1 MEDRWFTDRR
11 VGTRFPYYTRGNAA
25 DVLADPVSPLGWTF
39 LWEGAISPGAR
50 DGFIVFGLVDWDE
63 FETPEDPE
71 CFGLFG
77 GYFYNP
83 LSIVR
88 LMGARLP
95 GASPEDIDR
104 AYFDPDPAI
113 PPYVAEP
120 WHESERHAAKLAE
133 SLGWVMSTDALRE
146 VDEEKVLADRL
157 REERPDLSAL
167 NLGALL
173 ARARSLRPYLQQMF
187 ETSIWASLGASV
199 GPGALGAITGGLG
212 DPSLTIRLLGGIEV
226 DSAKPSF
233 AMWELSRLARGS
245 DEVTRELAAGND
257 GLPERLAALTSDG
270 ARAFQEA
277 FARLVHDFGSR
288 GPNEW
293 DLRARTWETNPE
305 MALAAI
311 ERMTAA
317 DDSASPTARHDEA
330 VADRERATA
339 EVRERLAGDAEAL
352 ATFEAAMRS
361 SDVFLPAR
369 ERYKTN
375 CIKVIG
381 EIRACLLEVGRRMVA
396 QGALD
401 RPDQVFF
408 LVEGELDHFRHE
420 PATFTATLRQREQEF
435 MALFDLEPPFMV
447 TDAALPLDAW
457 TRRGASTVQ
466 AAESGTVLSGTAGS
480 GGVARGRARIILDPS
495 DPFALE
501 PGDILVTANTD
512 PAWTPLFVPAGGVV
526 TEIGALGSHAMIISR
541 ELGIPCVVSVRDA
554 TRLIA
559 DGVEVVVDGTKG
571 TVTVGGA

>member
-11 VGTRFPYYTRGNAA
+11 VGARFPYYTRGNAA

-77 GYFYNP
+77 GYVYNP

-104 AYFDPDPAI
+104 AYFDPNPEI

-120 WHESERHAAKLAE
+120 WHESAKHAAKLAE

-157 REERPDLSAL
+157 REERPDLSTL

-173 ARARSLRPYLQQMF
+173 ARARALRPYLQQMF

-199 GPGALGAITGGLG
+199 GPGALGAITAGLG

-233 AMWELSRLARGS
+233 AMWELSRLARRS
-245 DEVTRELAAGND
+245 DDVTRELAAGID
-257 GLPERLAALTSDG
+257 GLPDRLAALTSDG

-277 FARLVHDFGSR
+277 FARFVHDFGSR

-293 DLRARTWETNPE
+293 DLRARTWETDPQ

-317 DDSASPTARHDEA
+317 DDSASPTDRHDEA
-330 VADRERATA
+330 VADRGRATA

-352 ATFEAAMRS
+352 ATFDAAMRS

-381 EIRACLLEVGRRMVA
+381 EIRACMLEVGRRMVERS
-396 QGALD
+396 ALD

-408 LVEGELDHFRHE
+408 LVEDELDHFRHE
-420 PATFTATLRQREQEF
+420 PEAFTEVLRQREQDFLSLYE
-435 MALFDLEPPFMV
+435 LEPPFMV
-447 TDAALPLDAW
+447 IDAARPLDAW

-466 AAESGTVLSGTAGS
+466 AAGEGTVLSGTAGS

>member
-1 MEDRWFTDRR
+1 M
-11 VGTRFPYYTRGNAA
+11 GTRFPYYTRGNAA
-25 DVLADPVSPLGWTF
+25 DVLADPVSPLGWTL

-50 DGFIVFGLVDWDE
+50 DGFIVFGLVDWGE

-104 AYFDPDPAI
+104 AYFDPNPDI

-120 WHESERHAAKLAE
+120 WHESEKHAAKLAE

-157 REERPDLSAL
+157 REERPDLSTL

-199 GPGALGAITGGLG
+199 GPGALGAITAGLG

-233 AMWELSRLARGS
+233 AMWELSRLARRS
-245 DEVTRELAAGND
+245 DDVSRELAAGID
-257 GLPERLAALTSDG
+257 GLPDRLAALTSEG
-270 ARAFQEA
+270 ARAFQDA
-277 FARLVHDFGSR
+277 FARFVHDFGSR

-311 ERMTAA
+311 ERMTTA
-317 DDSASPTARHDEA
+317 DDAAAPTTRHDEA

-352 ATFEAAMRS
+352 ATFDAALRS
-361 SDVFLPAR
+361 ADVFLPAR

-381 EIRACLLEVGRRMVA
+381 EIRACMLEVGRRMVER
-396 QGALD
+396 GALD
-401 RPDQVFF
+401 RPEQVFF

-420 PATFTATLRQREQEF
+420 PERFTETLRQREQEF
-435 MALFDLEPPFMV
+435 KALFELEPPFMV
-447 TDAALPLDAW
+447 TDAARPLDAW

-466 AAESGTVLSGTAGS
+466 AAAAGTVLSGTAGS
-480 GGVARGRARIILDPS
+480 GGIARGRARIILDPS

-554 TRLIA
+554 THLIA

>member
-1 MEDRWFTDRR
+1 M
-11 VGTRFPYYTRGNAA
+11 GTRFPYYTRGNAA

-104 AYFDPDPAI
+104 AYFDPNPEI

-120 WHESERHAAKLAE
+120 WHESEKHAAKLAE

-157 REERPDLSAL
+157 REERPDLSTL

-199 GPGALGAITGGLG
+199 GPGALGAITAGLG
-212 DPSLTIRLLGGIEV
+212 DPTLTIRLLGGIEV

-233 AMWELSRLARGS
+233 AMWELSRLARRS
-245 DEVTRELAAGND
+245 DEVTRELAAGVE
-257 GLPERLAALTSDG
+257 GLRDRLAALTSDG
-270 ARAFQEA
+270 ARAFQDA
-277 FARLVHDFGSR
+277 FARFVHDFGSR

-293 DLRARTWETNPE
+293 DLRARTWETQPE

-311 ERMTAA
+311 ERMTTA
-317 DDSASPTARHDEA
+317 DDAASPTARHDEA
-330 VADRERATA
+330 VADRDRATA
-339 EVRERLAGDAEAL
+339 DVRERLAADAEAL
-352 ATFEAAMRS
+352 ATFDAAMRS

-381 EIRACLLEVGRRMVA
+381 EIRACLLEVGRRMVER
-396 QGALD
+396 GALD

-420 PATFTATLRQREQEF
+420 PERFTDTLRQREQDF

-447 TDAALPLDAW
+447 IDVARPLDAW

-466 AAESGTVLSGTAGS
+466 AAAAGTVLSGTAGS
-480 GGVARGRARIILDPS
+480 GGIARGRARLILDPS
-495 DPFALE
+495 DPFDLDA
-501 PGDILVTANTD
+501 GDSLDKANPD

-554 TRLIA
+554 THLIA

>member
-1 MEDRWFTDRR
+1 M
-11 VGTRFPYYTRGNAA
+11 GTRFPYYTRGNAA

-104 AYFDPDPAI
+104 AYFDPDPDI

-157 REERPDLSAL
+157 REERPDLSTL
-167 NLGALL
+167 NLGAL
-173 ARARSLRPYLQQMF
+173 A
-187 ETSIWASLGASV
+187 
-199 GPGALGAITGGLG
+199 GPGALA
-212 DPSLTIRLLGGIEV
+212 
-226 DSAKPSF
+226 
-233 AMWELSRLARGS
+233 
-245 DEVTRELAAGND
+245 
-257 GLPERLAALTSDG
+257 AALPAADVRDLDLGVARRVGRPRRARRDHGRPGRSVARPSACWAASRSTRPSRRSRCGSSRGWPAGRTRSPGSSRPASTGCPSGSPRSTSDG

-277 FARLVHDFGSR
+277 FARFVHDFGSR

>member
-11 VGTRFPYYTRGNAA
+11 VGKRFPYYTRGNAA

-104 AYFDPDPAI
+104 AYFDPNPEI

-120 WHESERHAAKLAE
+120 WHESEQHAAKLAE

-157 REERPDLSAL
+157 REERPDLSTL

-199 GPGALGAITGGLG
+199 GPGALGAITAGLG
-212 DPSLTIRLLGGIEV
+212 DPTLTIRLLGGIEV

-245 DEVTRELAAGND
+245 DEVSRELAAGVE
-257 GLPERLAALTSDG
+257 GLPDRLAALTSDG
-270 ARAFQEA
+270 ARAFQDA
-277 FARLVHDFGSR
+277 FARFVHDFGSR

-293 DLRARTWETNPE
+293 DLRARTWETHPE

-311 ERMTAA
+311 ERMTTA
-317 DDSASPTARHDEA
+317 DDAASPTARHDEA
-330 VADRERATA
+330 VADRGRATA
-339 EVRERLAGDAEAL
+339 EVRERLAADAEAL
-352 ATFEAAMRS
+352 ATFDAAMRS

-381 EIRACLLEVGRRMVA
+381 EIRACLLEVGRRMVER
-396 QGALD
+396 GALD

-420 PATFTATLRQREQEF
+420 PERFTDTLRQREQDF
-435 MALFDLEPPFMV
+435 LALFELEPPFMV
-447 TDAALPLDAW
+447 TDAARPLDAW
-457 TRRGASTVQ
+457 TRRGASTVR
-466 AAESGTVLSGTAGS
+466 AAEAGTVLSGTAGS

-554 TRLIA
+554 THLIA
-559 DGVEVVVDGTKG
+559 DGVEVVVDGTRG

>member
-1 MEDRWFTDRR
+1 M
-11 VGTRFPYYTRGNAA
+11 GTRFPYYTRGNAA

-104 AYFDPDPAI
+104 AYFDPNPDI

-157 REERPDLSAL
+157 REERPDLSTL

-199 GPGALGAITGGLG
+199 GPGALGAITAGLG

-233 AMWELSRLARGS
+233 AMWELSRLARRS
-245 DEVTRELAAGND
+245 DEVTRELAAGRRRAARPARRARPPT
-257 GLPERLAALTSDG
+257 GRERSRTRSRGSCTTS
-270 ARAFQEA
+270 ARAA
-277 FARLVHDFGSR
+277 
-288 GPNEW
+288 
-293 DLRARTWETNPE
+293 
-305 MALAAI
+305 
-311 ERMTAA
+311 
-317 DDSASPTARHDEA
+317 PT
-330 VADRERATA
+330 
-339 EVRERLAGDAEAL
+339 
-352 ATFEAAMRS
+352 
-361 SDVFLPAR
+361 
-369 ERYKTN
+369 
-375 CIKVIG
+375 
-381 EIRACLLEVGRRMVA
+381 
-396 QGALD
+396 
-401 RPDQVFF
+401 
-408 LVEGELDHFRHE
+408 
-420 PATFTATLRQREQEF
+420 
-435 MALFDLEPPFMV
+435 
-447 TDAALPLDAW
+447 
-457 TRRGASTVQ
+457 
-466 AAESGTVLSGTAGS
+466 SGTCGR
-480 GGVARGRARIILDPS
+480 ARGRPTPRWRWPPS
-495 DPFALE
+495 SA
-501 PGDILVTANTD
+501 
-512 PAWTPLFVPAGGVV
+512 
-526 TEIGALGSHAMIISR
+526 
-541 ELGIPCVVSVRDA
+541 
-554 TRLIA
+554 
-559 DGVEVVVDGTKG
+559 
-571 TVTVGGA
+571 